1 MLDMEKKDIQKIDSL
16 LDQYVKA
23 NRLER
28 GLAEY
33 RLMKSWESLLGIGI
47 ARKTKGLQIRNRKLF
62 VTLHSS
68 VVRNE
73 LSMMKDTLIKRL
85 NEAAGMKVIDD
96 IILK

>member
-1 MLDMEKKDIQKIDSL
+1 MQRKEVKKIDSL
-16 LDQYVKA
+16 LQQFVKA

-33 RLMKSWESLLGIGI
+33 RLMKSWKDLLGITV
-47 ARKTKGLQIRNRKLF
+47 AKKTKSLKIQNRKLF

-73 LSMMKDTLIKRL
+73 LSLIKESLIPKL
-85 NEAAGMKVIDD
+85 NEAAGMDVIDD
-96 IILK
+96 VVLR

>member
-1 MLDMEKKDIQKIDSL
+1 MEKKEVRKIDNL
-16 LDQYVKA
+16 LQQFIRS

-33 RLMKSWESLLGIGI
+33 RLIKSWNDLLGITV
-47 ARKTKGLQIRNRKLF
+47 AKKTKSLRIYNRKLI

-73 LSMMKDTLIKRL
+73 LSMIKDTLVPKL
-85 NEAAGMKVIDD
+85 NEAAGMDIIDD
-96 IILK
+96 VVLR

>member
-1 MLDMEKKDIQKIDSL
+1 MKKKEIRKIDSL
-16 LDQYVKA
+16 LQQFVKA
-23 NRLER
+23 NNLER

-33 RLMKSWESLLGIGI
+33 RLMKSWKELLGVTI
-47 ARKTKGLQIRNRKLF
+47 AKRTKSLHIRNRKLF

-73 LSMMKDTLIKRL
+73 LAMIKPSLIPKL

-96 IILK
+96 IVLK

>member
-1 MLDMEKKDIQKIDSL
+1 MERKDVRKIDTL
-16 LDQYVKA
+16 LQQFVKS

-33 RLMKSWESLLGIGI
+33 RLMKSWKDLLGITV
-47 ARKTKGLQIRNRKLF
+47 AKKTKSLRIQNRKLF

-73 LSMMKDTLIKRL
+73 LSLIKDSLIPKL
-85 NEAAGMKVIDD
+85 NEAAGMDVIDD
-96 IILK
+96 VVLR

>member
-1 MLDMEKKDIQKIDSL
+1 MERKEVKKIDSL
-16 LDQYVKA
+16 LQQFVKA

-33 RLMKSWESLLGIGI
+33 RLMKSWKDLLGITV
-47 ARKTKGLQIRNRKLF
+47 AKKTKSLRIQNRKLF

-73 LSMMKDTLIKRL
+73 LSMIKESLIPKL
-85 NEAAGMKVIDD
+85 NEAAGMDVIDD
-96 IILK
+96 VVLR

>member
-1 MLDMEKKDIQKIDSL
+1 MEKKDVQKIDAL
-16 LDQYVKA
+16 MDQFVKA

-28 GLAEY
+28 GLAEH
-33 RLMKSWESLLGIGI
+33 RLMRSWESLLGTII
-47 ARKTKGLQIRNRKLF
+47 AKKTKGMYIRNRKLF

-73 LSMMKDTLIKRL
+73 LSMIKHTLISRL

-96 IILK
+96 IVLK